1 MNKII
6 WDSLLVDPK
15 TSLSELCTES
25 YIGDMNELVAGLN
38 DAVLR
43 SSELSAFKNQ
53 LTKEN
58 AVNSSIVMES
68 YGAAC
73 AVLGTAKR
81 QSGQLTAEQKYSL
94 ALEAVEGAQATVM
107 DKIKEFIKKII
118 AFAVEMFNRIKN
130 YIAHILSTEERNKSS
145 LNETQRLLDLAK
157 KQSNGPSV
165 ATEGY
170 STGSI
175 PIQIPS
181 FLHLEYSK
189 IIAETEKLEQ
199 LAASYIK
206 DTVALLTLQFR
217 HCKFVIE
224 AYNKLMNSPDA
235 NLQVFDETCRHVVEE
250 GERRAKHFAT
260 ELKVFNCIHILE
272 EIKDNQYAGVLK
284 YRASIKPPEKDDMA
298 MGRVTITTNLMKA
311 QDLQDRL
318 VALNEEIVK
327 YATQI
332 RTFFAANSKVFL
344 DVLNK
349 LNDSAVKS
357 PTGTFDAHSEYVT
370 QVHSFL
376 VRGNLIQVVLGLNV
390 LNTVWKSVHDL
401 NTRVVREFINSR

>member
-15 TSLSELCTES
+15 TSLTELCTES
-25 YIGDMNELVAGLN
+25 YTNDLNELVAGFSESLQ
-38 DAVLR
+38 R
-43 SSELSAFKNQ
+43 SAELSAFKRQ
-53 LTKEN
+53 LTEAN
-58 AVNSSIVMES
+58 DASGSLVMES

-73 AVLGTAKR
+73 AVLGTNKR
-81 QSGQLTAEQKYSL
+81 QVGILSKEQKYAL
-94 ALEAVEGAQATVM
+94 ALEAVEGAQASVM

-118 AFAVEMFNRIKN
+118 AFAVDMFNRIKN
-130 YIAHILSTEERNKSS
+130 YVMHILSSEEQNKRS

-157 KQSNGPSV
+157 SQPDSPSV

-224 AYNKLMNSPDA
+224 AYNKLMNAPDA

-250 GERRAKHFAT
+250 GERRARHFAT

-284 YRASIKPPEKDDMA
+284 YRASIKPPAKDDLA
-298 MGRVTITTNLMKA
+298 LGRVTITTNLMKA

-318 VALNEEIVK
+318 VALNDEIVK
-327 YATQI
+327 YANQI
-332 RTFFAANSKVFL
+332 KNFFATNSKVFL
-344 DVLNK
+344 DALNK

-401 NTRVVREFINSR
+401 NTRVVKEFINSR